1 MMELRRIVL
10 VRWHLLIRADLNVSG
25 DIAILGQNRSGK
37 STLID
42 LIQAVL
48 TGGSGTYYRF
58 NKSAG
63 EGGSRSER
71 TLLGY
76 CLAQLNEEVFLRTD
90 GWTHLGLVF
99 EDSEGIRPLLSIGL
113 SIEASRAHGHDVAG
127 RFVAE
132 GIRLDSGMFLEE
144 TAEGLRPLAWP
155 ALRQRL
161 QDACAA
167 GSKDL
172 VVPDSARNF
181 IREYMRRMFT
191 ARRTPEPERFVR
203 AFVLALSFADLTS
216 VEEFVRKH
224 LLEKHDIDIGELRE
238 LIQRYREIQK
248 TIHELRQRLDSLRH
262 LSGLIAK
269 FVTQLEEEDLARRL
283 ERLALLIEAG
293 AGLLK
298 NAGELRAII
307 AEHRALEDELRRTQE
322 EMARQSEA
330 LESVRAQLAAQ
341 DAAGQRA
348 SVQRDLQ
355 IYDKEHRAVVDRL
368 QVRWL
373 EVARAVQ
380 LLEMRSAL
388 DPLNP
393 GELLRALEAIR
404 AASES
409 LEPPD
414 WPHHSGAMDRLIER
428 AGEAA
433 LSRRPKAVARRDE
446 AIGYVQQLQGE
457 LTDALE
463 RLRQARMG
471 RVSLEPATLEFMETL
486 RREGMSPRTL
496 CEVAEV
502 VDERWRLAV
511 EALLVRDREA
521 IIVDPEHARRA
532 TEMLRHGRQTFGSC
546 RVANTRRLEGRSN
559 VPERE
564 TLASVLRSEDGLAM
578 AFVNFRIGNVRLAKS
593 QDELLA
599 GGRAVMDD
607 GAYNDGLVTEIRKA
621 SEFKIGHAAAP
632 LMEASLE
639 RRIDEIRAFLGNHQ
653 RNAHLYEDVIRRLE
667 EIGRQVAPE
676 ETLER
681 ITVDLAEVEEKR
693 IDARRRLALIAA
705 LIDPAL
711 LDAERRAQKML
722 DELGA
727 DRDGMME
734 RRGAIRNQIGVVE
747 GRLNGGESQVGSRL
761 ALNHRR
767 RLFRDAVQSRGSL
780 SALVPRYRAFGARTP
795 GRIAAEMNRLAEES
809 REAHRGLERDV
820 RQALGEYAINFP
832 DPLEGYASAAI
843 VPVVRPWVEQGIQ
856 ALEGNELIQYQR
868 QADEAADRISRLFRT
883 TFVHE
888 LNSRFRWLETE
899 MDALS
904 RALKARPLHGETYH
918 LQPSVKQE
926 FGDLYRLARDSEDDE
941 TALDALFGRGE
952 PRDERHARALRQV
965 EQLLGDETLDF
976 SAFQDYRNYFSFD
989 LKLKDVATGRMTS
1002 FDKRRGVASGAE
1014 RQVPFY
1020 VVIGAALS
1028 SIYHG
1033 TRRMGATGELGMG
1046 LAVFDEAFSKMDG
1059 PNQRTLLEFYR
1070 DIGLQVVIA
1079 APTEKRAVIYENLDC
1094 IIDVFRSGD
1103 VAVAESVRIKQHA
1116 RDAMR
1121 AANPQHLTDS
1131 ELAVKLGVDARAAE

>member
-1 MMELRRIVL
+1 MELRRIVL
-10 VRWHLLIRADLNVSG
+10 VRWHLLIQADLDVSG

-42 LIQAVL
+42 LIQTVL
-48 TGGSGTYYRF
+48 TGGSGAYYRF

-90 GWTHLGLVF
+90 GWTHIGLVF
-99 EDSEGIRPLLSIGL
+99 EDSEGKRAPLSLGL
-113 SIEASRAHGHDVAG
+113 AIEASRTHGHDVAG
-127 RFVAE
+127 RYIAE
-132 GIRLDSGMFLEE
+132 GIRLESEMFLEE
-144 TAEGLRPLAWP
+144 TGEGPRPLAWP

-167 GSKDL
+167 GGRDL

-216 VEEFVRKH
+216 VEEFVRRH

-238 LIQRYREIQK
+238 SIQRYREIQK
-248 TIHELRQRLDSLRH
+248 TIHELRKRLEALRR
-262 LSGLIAK
+262 LSGLIGEFK
-269 FVTQLEEEDLARRL
+269 KQLEEEDVAHRL
-283 ERLALLIEAG
+283 ERLAQLIEAG
-293 AGLLK
+293 AALVK
-298 NAGELRAII
+298 NVRDKRTKA
-307 AEHRALEDELRRTQE
+307 AEHREVEDELRRTNEEIASQQE
-322 EMARQSEA
+322 VLA
-330 LESVRAQLAAQ
+330 SVRAQLAAE
-341 DAAGQRA
+341 DAAGQRT

-355 IYDKEHRAVVDRL
+355 IYDKERGSVVDRL
-368 QVRWL
+368 RDRWL

-393 GELLRALEAIR
+393 GELIRALEAVK
-404 AASES
+404 AASEG

-414 WPHHSGAMDRLIER
+414 WPRDPGAMDKLVEC

-433 LSRRPKAVARRDE
+433 LSRLPKAVDRRDE
-446 AIGYVQQLQGE
+446 AIGYVRQLKEE
-457 LTDALE
+457 LADAVE
-463 RLRQARMG
+463 RLRQAKTG
-471 RVSLEPATLEFMETL
+471 RVSLEPATLRFMDAL
-486 RREGMSPRTL
+486 REEGMAPRTL
-496 CEVAEV
+496 SEVAEV
-502 VDERWRLAV
+502 VDERWRLAI
-511 EALLVRDREA
+511 EALLIRDREA

-532 TEMLRHGRQTFGSC
+532 TEMLRHGRQTFGTC
-546 RVANTRRLEGRSN
+546 RVANTRRLEGRSGIS
-559 VPERE
+559 EKG
-564 TLASVLRSEDGLAM
+564 TLASVLRSEDALAM
-578 AFVNFRIGNVRLAKS
+578 AFVVYRVGNVRLAES

-599 GGRAVMDD
+599 GGRAVMED
-607 GAYNDGLVTEIRKA
+607 GAYNDGLVTDIRKA
-621 SEFKIGHAAAP
+621 LEFKIGRAAAP
-632 LMEASLE
+632 LMEAALE
-639 RRIDEIRAFLGNHQ
+639 RRIEDIRTFLNNHE
-653 RNAHLYEDVIRRLE
+653 RNRSLYDDLIRRLE
-667 EIGRQVAPE
+667 AIGREIAPQ
-676 ETLER
+676 ETVER
-681 ITVDLAEVEEKR
+681 ITVDLAEIEEKR
-693 IDARRRLALIAA
+693 SAARRRLAGIAA

-711 LDAERRAQKML
+711 LDAERRAEKML
-722 DELGA
+722 EEFGA
-727 DRDGMME
+727 DRDELMV
-734 RRGAIRNQIGVVE
+734 RRGAVGAQLEVFE
-747 GRLNGGESQVGSRL
+747 GRLGAGDSQVGSRL
-761 ALNHRR
+761 ALAQRR
-767 RLFRDAVQSRGSL
+767 RLFRDAVRSRGSL
-780 SALVPRYRAFGARTP
+780 REIVPRYRALGGRAP
-795 GRIAAEMNRLAEES
+795 GRIAAEMNRLAAES
-809 REAHRGLERDV
+809 REAHRGLDREIRH
-820 RQALGEYAINFP
+820 ALGEYAIHFP
-832 DPLEGYASAAI
+832 DPLEGYGSVAI
-843 VPVVRPWVEQGIQ
+843 VPVVLPWVEQGIQ

-888 LNSRFRWLETE
+888 LNSRFRLLETE
-899 MDALS
+899 MDALGK
-904 RALKARPLHGETYH
+904 ALKARPLHGETYQ

-926 FGDLYRLARDSEDDE
+926 FQDLYRLARDSEDDE
-941 TALDALFGRGE
+941 TTLDALFGRGE
-952 PRDERHARALRQV
+952 PRDERYGRALRQV

-976 SAFQDYRNYFSFD
+976 SMYQDYRNYFSFD
-989 LKLKDVATGRMTS
+989 LKLKDVATGRVTS

-1033 TRRMGATGELGMG
+1033 TRRMGVAGELGMG

-1103 VAVAESVRIKQHA
+1103 VAVAESLRIKQRA

-1121 AANPQHLTDS
+1121 SANPQHLTDP
-1131 ELAVKLGVDARAAE
+1131 ELAERLGADARAAE